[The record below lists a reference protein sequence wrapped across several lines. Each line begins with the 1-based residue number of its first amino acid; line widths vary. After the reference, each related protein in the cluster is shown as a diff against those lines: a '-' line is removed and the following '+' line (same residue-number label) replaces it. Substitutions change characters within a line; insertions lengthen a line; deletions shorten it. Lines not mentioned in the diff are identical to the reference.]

1 MPPHPGP
8 KMVRN
13 QQAGSGRVCE
23 MPMTEKAEVFS
34 S

>member
-8 KMVRN
+8 KVGRN
-13 QQAGSGRVCE
+13 QQAGSGRVWE
-23 MPMTEKAEVFS
+23 MPTTEKAEVFS